1 MATRY
6 SFYLLVALGS
16 ACLTAPPALAQADPA
31 AALDQ
36 LSRAAT
42 GTGPGAA
49 LARQQ
54 IRSGDLT
61 GAAATLER
69 VLINHPD
76 AGEILLLHASVLCR
90 LDDPDGARL
99 EIDEVRGRSVPGP
112 AWAEA
117 NAACGPI
124 GRPGRGK

>member
-6 SFYLLVALGS
+6 PLYLCLGLSS
-16 ACLTAPPALAQADPA
+16 AWLMAPPAFAQADPA

-36 LSRAAT
+36 LSDAAT
-42 GTGPGAA
+42 GTGSGTA

-76 AGEILLLHASVLCR
+76 ASDVLLLHASVLCR
-90 LDDPDGARL
+90 LDDAGGARL
-99 EIDEVRGRSVPGP
+99 EIDEVRGRAIPGQ

-117 NAACGPI
+117 TAACGPI
-124 GRPGRGK
+124 GRPGRGG

>member
-6 SFYLLVALGS
+6 SLHL
-16 ACLTAPPALAQADPA
+16 CLAMGAAWLAVPPAMAQQDPA

-36 LSRAAT
+36 LADAAR
-42 GTGPGAA
+42 GVGPGTA

-54 IRSGDLT
+54 IRGGDLT
-61 GAAATLER
+61 GAAGTLER

-76 AGEILLLHASVLCR
+76 AGEVLLLHASVLCR
-90 LDDPDGARL
+90 LDDVDGARL
-99 EIDEVRGRSVPGP
+99 EIDEVRGRAIPGQ

-117 NAACGPI
+117 TAACGPI
-124 GRPGRGK
+124 GRPGRGG

>member
-6 SFYLLVALGS
+6 PLYLLIALG
-16 ACLTAPPALAQADPA
+16 AAGLAAPPALAQADPA

-42 GTGPGAA
+42 GAGPGAA

-61 GAAATLER
+61 GM
-69 VLINHPD
+69 INEPRIIG
-76 AGEILLLHASVLCR
+76 GEAKFSF
-90 LDDPDGARL
+90 
-99 EIDEVRGRSVPGP
+99 
-112 AWAEA
+112 
-117 NAACGPI
+117 
-124 GRPGRGK
+124 